1 MSNKNLKQLIHDQLA
16 AIALRKRRQKALTD
30 IRKIVYFDGHKQA
43 VTDPK
48 AYMKRLEEAGMFDE
62 ELNLFQYMNTEDDA
76 LLMQAKRQ
84 VEEYQSAVVEIEA
97 QKKQQAAED
106 ISKPVEDLSLEDE
119 FLAFM
124 ATQPAATTMVEGT
137 EVKHLGY
144 DFDNMDFYKRFLDGV
159 GWTESRSTGM
169 AADTK
174 QVGGGDAR
182 GFLQVEGGSGSRR
195 NETMLTRARN
205 YYALYPDS
213 PTNEEI
219 AFLIQQ
225 EDKDI
230 DFSTLSKET
239 QKLLFYI
246 DGAMHKDLSLG
257 DLATGKLPEE
267 WAYARFWQRGKDLE
281 KAANTYDT
289 AQQTNPNR
297 LEEQKPPDE

>member
-1 MSNKNLKQLIHDQLA
+1 
-16 AIALRKRRQKALTD
+16 
-30 IRKIVYFDGHKQA
+30 
-43 VTDPK
+43 
-48 AYMKRLEEAGMFDE
+48 
-62 ELNLFQYMNTEDDA
+62 
-76 LLMQAKRQ
+76 
-84 VEEYQSAVVEIEA
+84 
-97 QKKQQAAED
+97 
-106 ISKPVEDLSLEDE
+106 
-119 FLAFM
+119 
-124 ATQPAATTMVEGT
+124 MVEGT

-159 GWTESRSTGM
+159 GWTESRSTVM

-182 GFLQVEGGSGSRR
+182 GFLQVEGGRGSRR

-289 AQQTNPNR
+289 AQLTNPNR
-297 LEEQKPPDE
+297 LEEQKPPDASCRPLEQTTLSTGIHVILIYKLYLIELLRSMTSPLYGDTETNKNKMLLALTDTAN